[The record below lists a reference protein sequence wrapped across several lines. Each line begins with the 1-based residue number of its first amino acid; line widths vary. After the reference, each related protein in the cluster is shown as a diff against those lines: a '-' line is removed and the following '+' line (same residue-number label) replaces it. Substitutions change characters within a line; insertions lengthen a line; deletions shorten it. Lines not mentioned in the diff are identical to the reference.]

1 MDEIL
6 IKGARLVNDGQVL
19 EGDLLVR
26 NGRIERIGSEIAAG
40 PATRVLEANGNLL
53 MPGMIDDQVHF
64 REPGLTHKGDIH
76 SESRAAVA
84 GGITSFM
91 DMPNSIPQTVSLDA
105 LEEKHELAAGR
116 AFANY
121 SFYLGATND
130 NIDAIRALDKNQACG
145 IKVFMGSSTGNMLVD
160 QEAILEAIFR
170 DAPTL
175 VATHCEDSPTI
186 EANEAAYRE
195 KYGEDVPIEEHPKI
209 RSAEACFLSSSLA
222 VELARRHDTRL
233 HVLHLST
240 AREMELFEAKPL
252 EEKRITAEVCAHHL
266 FFDDGDY
273 EFKGAFIKCNP
284 AIKSREDRDAL
295 RQALVEGRLDVIGTD
310 HAPHTL
316 DEKLNSYFQAPSGLP
331 LVQHAL
337 PMLMELYHDRL
348 LSLALLVEKAC
359 HAPARLFQIEER
371 GYLREGYWADLVIV
385 DPKAAS
391 RVERDSVLYKC
402 GWSPLEG
409 QKLRSS
415 VVTTLVNGQVVY
427 NRGRF
432 NEQPVGQRLIFR
444 R

>member
-222 VELARRHDTRL
+222 VELARRHDTR
-233 HVLHLST
+233 HRAHG
-240 AREMELFEAKPL
+240 RE
-252 EEKRITAEVCAHHL
+252 
-266 FFDDGDY
+266 
-273 EFKGAFIKCNP
+273 
-284 AIKSREDRDAL
+284 S
-295 RQALVEGRLDVIGTD
+295 
-310 HAPHTL
+310 
-316 DEKLNSYFQAPSGLP
+316 
-331 LVQHAL
+331 
-337 PMLMELYHDRL
+337 
-348 LSLALLVEKAC
+348 
-359 HAPARLFQIEER
+359 
-371 GYLREGYWADLVIV
+371 
-385 DPKAAS
+385 
-391 RVERDSVLYKC
+391 
-402 GWSPLEG
+402 
-409 QKLRSS
+409 
-415 VVTTLVNGQVVY
+415 
-427 NRGRF
+427 RGR
-432 NEQPVGQRLIFR
+432 GLR
-444 R
+444 RDHPGP